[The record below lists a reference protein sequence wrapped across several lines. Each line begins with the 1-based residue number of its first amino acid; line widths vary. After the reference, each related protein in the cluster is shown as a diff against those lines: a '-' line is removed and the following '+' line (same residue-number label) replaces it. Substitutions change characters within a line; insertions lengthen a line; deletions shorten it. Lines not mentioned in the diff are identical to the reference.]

1 MKKDPGA
8 PRKKVVSHVKAKI
21 QAKDST
27 SRLAHTTSLPV
38 QRLRCGNLR
47 AVSASTGPLPSSASQ
62 TLHACTYVVRPL
74 VS

>member
-1 MKKDPGA
+1 MKENLSA
-8 PRKKVVSHVKAKI
+8 PRKKVVSHVRVKI

-38 QRLRCGNLR
+38 QWLRCGSLR
-47 AVSASTGPLPSSASQ
+47 AVSTSTGPLPSLASQ
-62 TLHACTYVVRPL
+62 TSHACTYVVRPL